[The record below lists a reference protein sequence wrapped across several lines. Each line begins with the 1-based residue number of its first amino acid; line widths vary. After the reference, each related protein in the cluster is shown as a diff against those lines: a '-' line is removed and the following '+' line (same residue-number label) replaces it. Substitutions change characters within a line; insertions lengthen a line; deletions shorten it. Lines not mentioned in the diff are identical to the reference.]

1 MRETAEGHILAPM
14 LRIVSAPAAPPL
26 YPADLRPLLELF
38 DDCDACKAP
47 ENRGLCH
54 SERCRRQVL
63 PQIKLPSWCR
73 DAHRG
78 ENENEAEAM
87 AETTR
92 SLEDEAKSTA
102 RQRQLD
108 ANTKRLADAMGGAFT
123 INRPK
128 RTRAA

>member
-1 MRETAEGHILAPM
+1 M
-14 LRIVSAPAAPPL
+14 LRIVSATTAPPL
-26 YPADLRPLLELF
+26 YPADIQPLLDLF

-63 PQIKLPSWCR
+63 PQIKSPSWCR

-87 AETTR
+87 TETSR
-92 SLEDEAKSTA
+92 SLEEQTKSDA

-108 ANTKRLADAMGGAFT
+108 ANTKRLAAAAGGAFT